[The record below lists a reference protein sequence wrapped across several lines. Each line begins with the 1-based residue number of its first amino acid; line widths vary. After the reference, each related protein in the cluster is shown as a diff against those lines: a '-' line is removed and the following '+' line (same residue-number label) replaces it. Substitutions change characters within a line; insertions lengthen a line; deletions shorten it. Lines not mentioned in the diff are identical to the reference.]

1 MTLWPRK
8 GGTMASFFRL
18 VLWASLLIGV
28 LGLLSVDL
36 TLNAEM
42 TYAGILLILLAYLMF
57 SGGEPAPQ
65 PRKSM
70 SKARIEDDG
79 GDDDE
84 HPDSIESEV
93 PIKRTRGVDV
103 VTEQEESSDEE
114 ALVEVQAIV
123 EDVVEAQEYVVEID
137 AQSMLETEIDTV
149 VETRRTT
156 QDEIRSEVEKRRR
169 RQLAKIRGDTLRSR
183 HIRTGNEELRE
194 LIKQSGSVLQ
204 IIDEPESPKP
214 GHPYG
219 RILIQID
226 EKRVIKLRI
235 PLDEGLRAAEE
246 EPALDFGGLPP
257 PPLPGEGG
265 LPLPP
270 PPSDMDLPPPPE

>member
-1 MTLWPRK
+1 
-8 GGTMASFFRL
+8 MASFFRL
-18 VLWASLLIGV
+18 MLWASLLIGG
-28 LGLLSVDL
+28 LGLLAIDL
-36 TLNAEM
+36 TLDAEM
-42 TYAGILLILLAYLMF
+42 TLAGILLILLAYLMF
-57 SGGEPAPQ
+57 SGGEPIPQ
-65 PRKSM
+65 SRKITA
-70 SKARIEDDG
+70 KVQDKDDDG
-79 GDDDE
+79 DE
-84 HPDSIESEV
+84 LPDPIEPEK

-103 VTEQEESSDEE
+103 VTEQGKDSEEEDI
-114 ALVEVQAIV
+114 VEVQAII

-156 QDEIRSEVEKRRR
+156 QDEIRGIVEKRRR

-183 HIRTGNEELRE
+183 HVRTGNEEIRE
-194 LIKQSGSVLQ
+194 LIQQDGNALQ

-219 RILIQID
+219 RILIRID
-226 EKRVIKLRI
+226 EERVINLRI
-235 PLDEGLRAAEE
+235 PLDEGLRAAED
-246 EPALDFGGLPP
+246 EPVLDLAGLPP
-257 PPLPGEGG
+257 PPLPGENG

>member
-1 MTLWPRK
+1 
-8 GGTMASFFRL
+8 MASFFRL
-18 VLWASLLIGV
+18 MLWASLLIGG
-28 LGLLSVDL
+28 LGLLAIDL
-36 TLNAEM
+36 TLDAEM
-42 TYAGILLILLAYLMF
+42 TLAGILLILLAYLMF
-57 SGGEPAPQ
+57 SGGEPVPQ
-65 PRKSM
+65 SRKSTPK
-70 SKARIEDDG
+70 SQVEDNDG
-79 GDDDE
+79 EEDLPE
-84 HPDSIESEV
+84 PVEPEK
-93 PIKRTRGVDV
+93 PIKRTRGVDI
-103 VTEQEESSDEE
+103 VTEQDENSEEEDI
-114 ALVEVQAIV
+114 VEVQAII

-156 QDEIRSEVEKRRR
+156 QDEIRSLVEKRRR

-183 HIRTGNEELRE
+183 HVRTGNEELRK
-194 LIKQSGSVLQ
+194 LIKQDGSRLQ

-219 RILIQID
+219 RILIKID
-226 EKRVIKLRI
+226 EARAINLRI

-246 EPALDFGGLPP
+246 EPALDFAGLPP
-257 PPLPGEGG
+257 PPLPGESG

>member
-1 MTLWPRK
+1 
-8 GGTMASFFRL
+8 MASFFRL
-18 VLWASLLIGV
+18 VLWTSLLIGV
-28 LGLLSVDL
+28 LGLLSIDL
-36 TLNAEM
+36 TFNAEM

-57 SGGEPAPQ
+57 SGGEPAPR
-65 PRKSM
+65 PRKSV
-70 SKARIEDDG
+70 SNARSEDDESDDG
-79 GDDDE
+79 GF
-84 HPDSIESEV
+84 PDPVEPEA

-103 VTEQEESSDEE
+103 VTEQEENSDEEE

-123 EDVVEAQEYVVEID
+123 EDVVEAQQYVVEID

-156 QDEIRSEVEKRRR
+156 QDEIRIEVEKRRR
-169 RQLAKIRGDTLRSR
+169 KQWAKIRGDTLRSR
-183 HIRTGNEELRE
+183 YIRTGNEELRE
-194 LIKQSGSVLQ
+194 LIKQPGSTLQ

-226 EKRVIKLRI
+226 ENRVIKLRI
-235 PLDEGLRAAEE
+235 PLDEGLRAAQDE
-246 EPALDFGGLPP
+246 ATLDLGGLPP
-257 PPLPGEGG
+257 PPLPGEGE

-270 PPSDMDLPPPPE
+270 PPGDMDLPPPPE

>member
-1 MTLWPRK
+1 
-8 GGTMASFFRL
+8 MASFFRL
-18 VLWASLLIGV
+18 MLWMTLLIGL
-28 LGLLSVDL
+28 LGLLSIDL
-36 TLNAEM
+36 TFNAEM

-57 SGGEPAPQ
+57 SGGEPVPKS
-65 PRKSM
+65 RKSTPE
-70 SKARIEDDG
+70 SRINLEEDEDL
-79 GDDDE
+79 
-84 HPDSIESEV
+84 PDPIEPEK

-103 VTEQEESSDEE
+103 VTEQDEVSEEEDI
-114 ALVEVQAIV
+114 VEVQAIV

-156 QDEIRSEVEKRRR
+156 QEEIRNMVEKRRR

-183 HIRTGNEELRE
+183 HVRTGNEELRE
-194 LIKQSGSVLQ
+194 LIKQQGSTLQ

-219 RILIQID
+219 RLLIQVD
-226 EKRVIKLRI
+226 DNRVIKLRI
-235 PLDEGLRAAEE
+235 PLDEGLRAAED
-246 EPALDFGGLPP
+246 EPALDLAGLPP
-257 PPLPGEGG
+257 PPMPGEGG

-270 PPSDMDLPPPPE
+270 PPGDMDLPPPPE